1 MRSRIWISLG
11 VAGLILAAPPATAAA
26 QFSGLRGLP
35 TTGRM
40 TVDGY
45 VSRYR
50 LALPNARTQLDGMG
64 GRIMWSLA
72 PTLGTERERLA
83 EHLAVGVFAAATP
96 GDGVANRGE
105 VTTALYGLQLDARPL
120 RAPIGGMLEPL
131 LSLGIGTMQ
140 VRQTTPGRWI
150 LRDGRTL
157 VPHDLPIAH
166 LPPAIEERRSHVLL
180 APAIGMLVS
189 PRPDFALRFDA
200 RRLVNHHGTELSTG
214 VSLRL

>member
-50 LALPNARTQLDGMG
+50 LTLPNARTRLDGMG
-64 GRIMWSLA
+64 GRIMWALA

-83 EHLAVGVFAAATP
+83 EHLALGVFVAATP
-96 GDGVANRGE
+96 GDVVADRGT
-105 VTTALYGLQLDARPL
+105 VTTTLYGLQLDARPL
-120 RAPIGGMLEPL
+120 GAPIGRVLEPV
-131 LSLGIGTMQ
+131 LSLGVGALQ
-140 VRQTTPGRWI
+140 VRQATPGRWI
-150 LRDGRTL
+150 LRDGKTL
-157 VPHDLPIAH
+157 VPHDVPIAH
-166 LPPAIEERRSHVLL
+166 FPQAVQARRTHVVL
-180 APAIGMLVS
+180 APAIGVLVS
-189 PRPDFALRFDA
+189 PQADFALRFDA
-200 RRLVNHHGTELSTG
+200 RKLLNHGGTELSTG
-214 VSLRL
+214 ISLRL